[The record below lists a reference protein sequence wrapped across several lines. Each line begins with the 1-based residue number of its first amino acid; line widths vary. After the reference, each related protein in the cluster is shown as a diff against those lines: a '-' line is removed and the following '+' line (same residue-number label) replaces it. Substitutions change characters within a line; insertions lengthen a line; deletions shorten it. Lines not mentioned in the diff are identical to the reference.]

1 MTLCPDCRSNCG
13 ISTAI
18 AGSVAEPDRTLIAAA
33 AAASA
38 CAMNN
43 SAAAAA
49 HALIMSRSPCAP
61 SIGGTA
67 FARMPISDPH
77 AMR

>member
-1 MTLCPDCRSNCG
+1 MTLCPDCCSNCG
-13 ISTAI
+13 ISSAI
-18 AGSVAEPDRTLIAAA
+18 AGSVAEPDLDPGGRGGNRVRNEQQR
-33 AAASA
+33 
-38 CAMNN
+38 CRC
-43 SAAAAA
+43 A
-49 HALIMSRSPCAP
+49 HALIMSRPPCAP